1 MALKRIIY
9 FSALHSHQFES
20 NHLLVQFK
28 QLQLHIRNA
37 HTINTFIITKF
48 CLALPEPSQSYR
60 IDPTALHFPIP
71 FRRYYATCR
80 NTHISLIHKRTIEL
94 LPYQDFLVC
103 RLSRNESSS
112 DFKISLHVS
121 IKVHHVTIQDR
132 CIANT
137 FSSVGPLLNIESMF
151 YDLILVVFTL
161 E

>member
-1 MALKRIIY
+1 MDEKA
-9 FSALHSHQFES
+9 
-20 NHLLVQFK
+20 
-28 QLQLHIRNA
+28 
-37 HTINTFIITKF
+37 
-48 CLALPEPSQSYR
+48 
-60 IDPTALHFPIP
+60 
-71 FRRYYATCR
+71 CR

-161 E
+161 EWYHMKLSWSIQKTRWQLLYPKLTEDTFRMMLLYYTEINQRHNGPSYMLADSAICGQRVQHILVRLP